1 MAEPGSTE
9 SKAQPQVNLD
19 GLGIFWI
26 AFALSWT
33 LIVAGGMIFLWHH
46 RDMPILRIRGLP
58 LSLLAIT
65 LLHFYWGTVQTG
77 YVYLPLAIPEV
88 EYWIMS
94 IYLPCGIALF
104 HASNTRFLLVAK
116 AQKELFTSDAASIQ
130 SKRAKTNSLIC
141 RFRSLDY
148 TKKILI
154 LVGAGMGFQ
163 FLLTLFMYLISRK
176 FHPSF
181 GILGTELT
189 VTEDFRESQM
199 GRGWE
204 WWPSVFWQLFWAWIV
219 APYILWH
226 ARRIDD
232 TQGWRTQTIACCLS
246 RLVYLNIN
254 MPDSTLTA
262 KAVFMLRQ
270 CGSLLYM
277 SLLCRRLTTS
287 GFRLNGKLSRIAISI
302 MMLEIITIFLPC
314 WEVVRHQTL
323 RRETIDSIAQ
333 WQQNKRRIGMASKS
347 IATSSTTAVSSSRTR
362 WSKDGSTKSDSDEI
376 LLTMEAL
383 ECVLER
389 NPGPLQQFSAL
400 RDFSGENIAFL
411 RAVAYWRFSLPAAV
425 RNPDKVKDNA
435 VQELIRE
442 QFNSALQIYTDFVSS
457 RDAKFPINLSSQDLK
472 RLEFVFEPSARILC
486 GEKRDVDPATP
497 FESFAMATKVEP
509 SSASSHGSEAGILT
523 GSVNETDAMGDKA
536 LYWGDIPDGFNVTIF
551 DDAEASIKYLVLTN
565 TWPKFVKERR
575 CSINSNDTIEAG
587 NAIPAT
593 R

>member
-1 MAEPGSTE
+1 MAETASAE
-9 SKAQPQVNLD
+9 SKPQVNLD

-33 LIVAGGMIFLWHH
+33 LIVAGGMMFLWHR
-46 RDMPILRIRGLP
+46 RDMSILRIRGLP
-58 LSLLAIT
+58 LSFLAIT
-65 LLHFYWGTVQTG
+65 LLHLYWCTVQTG
-77 YVYLPLAIPEV
+77 YVYLPLAIAEV

-130 SKRAKTNSLIC
+130 SKRAKTNSLVC

-148 TKKILI
+148 SKKILI
-154 LVGAGMGFQ
+154 LIGAGMGFQ

-181 GILGTELT
+181 GILGTEIT
-189 VTEDFRESQM
+189 RREDFRKSQM

-226 ARRIDD
+226 ARRIND

-246 RLVYLNIN
+246 SLHATPMWLIALYVPAMSAIN
-254 MPDSTLTA
+254 NVWVPP
-262 KAVFMLRQ
+262 Q
-270 CGSLLYM
+270 W
-277 SLLCRRLTTS
+277 
-287 GFRLNGKLSRIAISI
+287 IAISI

-314 WEVVRHQTL
+314 WEVIRHQTL
-323 RRETIDSIAQ
+323 RQKVIDSIAQ
-333 WQQNKRRIGMASKS
+333 WQRNKKHIGMASKS
-347 IATSSTTAVSSSRTR
+347 IATSSTTVASSSRTR

-376 LLTMEAL
+376 ILTMEAL

-411 RAVAYWRFSLPAAV
+411 GAVAYWKSSFPAAV
-425 RNPDKVKDNA
+425 RDPDMNKDNA
-435 VQELIRE
+435 VQELICCE
-442 QFNSALQIYTDFVSS
+442 QFNSALQIYTNFVSS

-472 RLEFVFEPSARILC
+472 RLELVFEPSARILC

-497 FESFAMATKVEP
+497 FESFAMATKVKS
-509 SSASSHGSEAGILT
+509 SSASSHGSEAGIMA
-523 GSVNETDAMGDKA
+523 GSINETDAMRDKV
-536 LYWGDIPDGFNVTIF
+536 LHWGDIPDGFNATIF

-587 NAIPAT
+587 NVIHAT

>member
-1 MAEPGSTE
+1 MAESGSTE
-9 SKAQPQVNLD
+9 SKAKPQVNLD
-19 GLGIFWI
+19 GLGVFWI
-26 AFALSWT
+26 VFALSWT
-33 LIVAGGMIFLWHH
+33 LIVAGGMMFLWHR

-58 LSLLAIT
+58 LSFLAIT
-65 LLHFYWGTVQTG
+65 LLHLYWGTVQTG
-77 YVYLPLAIPEV
+77 YIYFTLAKPEV

-116 AQKELFTSDAASIQ
+116 AQKELFTLDAASIR
-130 SKRAKTNSLIC
+130 SKRAKTNSLIY
-141 RFRSLDY
+141 RFRSLDH

-189 VTEDFRESQM
+189 GTEDFRKSQM

-204 WWPSVFWQLFWAWIV
+204 WWPSVFWQFFWAWIV

-226 ARRIDD
+226 ARRIND

-246 RLVYLNIN
+246 SLHATPMWLIALYVPAMSAIN
-254 MPDSTLTA
+254 NVWVPP
-262 KAVFMLRQ
+262 Q
-270 CGSLLYM
+270 W
-277 SLLCRRLTTS
+277 
-287 GFRLNGKLSRIAISI
+287 IAISI
-302 MMLEIITIFLPC
+302 MMLEIFTIFLPC
-314 WEVVRHQTL
+314 WEVARHQTL
-323 RRETIDSIAQ
+323 HQEAIDSIAQ
-333 WQQNKRRIGMASKS
+333 WQRNKKRIGMASKS
-347 IATSSTTAVSSSRTR
+347 IATSSTTVASSSLTR
-362 WSKDGSTKSDSDEI
+362 WSKDGSTKSESDEI
-376 LLTMEAL
+376 ILTMEAL

-411 RAVAYWRFSLPAAV
+411 GAVAYWKSSLPPAV
-425 RNPDKVKDNA
+425 RDPDKIKDNA
-435 VQELIRE
+435 VQDLICE

-486 GEKRDVDPATP
+486 GDKRDVDPATP
-497 FESFAMATKVEP
+497 FDTFAMATKVKS
-509 SSASSHGSEAGILT
+509 SSASSHGSEAGIMT
-523 GSVNETDAMGDKA
+523 GSINETDAMGDKA
-536 LYWGDIPDGFNVTIF
+536 LSWADIPDDFNATIF
-551 DDAEASIKYLVLTN
+551 DHAEASIKYLVLTN
-565 TWPKFVKERR
+565 TWPKFIKERR
-575 CSINSNDTIEAG
+575 GSINSNDTIEAG
-587 NAIPAT
+587 NVIPAT